1 MSQERKNNA
10 NLFARECIVDALLRL
25 TKSKPLS
32 SISIS
37 ELTKLAG
44 VSRMTF
50 YRNYTSKEDVFSS
63 CLDDI
68 LALYQKEE
76 PNFPDSKNYYDLVRL
91 KHCFQYFSHYKD
103 FLKGVFRCGFGTILL
118 QKLTFYIVNKWHL
131 PDQSNEYELFAFAG
145 ALYNLYI
152 GWAYGGY
159 QESVDEMAQILNRI
173 YTKENIPQ

>member
-1 MSQERKNNA
+1 MNQQRKNST

-25 TKSKPLS
+25 TKTKSLS

-50 YRNYTSKEDVFSS
+50 YRNYSSKEDVFSS

-68 LALYQKEE
+68 LSLYQQEE
-76 PNFPDSKNYYDLVRL
+76 PNFPDSKHYYDLVRL
-91 KHCFQYFSHYKD
+91 KHCFQYFSQYQD
-103 FLKGVFRCGFGTILL
+103 FLEGVFRCGLGTIFLK
-118 QKLTFYIVNKWHL
+118 KLTDYIVNKWGL
-131 PDQSNEYELFAFAG
+131 PDQSNYYELFAFAG

-152 GWAYGGY
+152 GWAYGGH
-159 QESVDEMAQILNRI
+159 QKTVDEMAQILNRI
-173 YTKENIPQ
+173 YTKNNF